1 MLTKITTNFDRF
13 EFLKGLFRPL
23 PKILLKVAT
32 TTTTGTIDTLK
43 NTTLTIANN
52 NSTVS
57 TTKTK

>member
-32 TTTTGTIDTLK
+32 TTTGTIDTLK